1 MNSNHKF
8 AISTKSERDMLKIFR
23 YFLLAFT
30 EGSQTHWETAM
41 SISRGEHGLDA
52 GRDVGFAILRVLQS
66 VREARSN
73 AFLFIHPGCD
83 KCATGLLD
91 CERYLMHAINCVFK
105 NDLSAAQ
112 VSLILLCEGT
122 DTKAVIGRIK
132 ELADYINL
140 IDKIGDEP
148 KPSSISLNK

>member
-1 MNSNHKF
+1 MTTDRKY
-8 AISTKSERDMLKIFR
+8 AITTKSERDMLKIFR

-52 GRDVGFAILRVLQS
+52 GREIGFAMLRVLQS
-66 VREARSN
+66 VREARTN

-83 KCATGLLD
+83 KCTTGLLD

-122 DTKAVIGRIK
+122 DTKAVISRIK

-140 IDKIGDEP
+140 KDNIGDVP
-148 KPSSISLNK
+148 KTSSISLNK